1 MQAKIK
7 TIILIY
13 LVTSCNIGLSTPSK
27 FVKPSPEMS
36 IIDFYLFRIYEK
48 LKCEN
53 SFEKH
58 SLYHSWCLS
67 EVKLVQN
74 EKIEFHFSVG
84 EDRFLRNKLW
94 WASPSKKQ
102 KILCNELM
110 KLSYF
115 YRPPVNLYFSNR
127 KSQKHFEIEKQLTQ
141 SIVFYVHYKD
151 KEFFI
156 YKRKG
161 ETNCQVLN

>member
-1 MQAKIK
+1 MNKIL
-7 TIILIY
+7 LIF
-13 LVTSCNIGLSTPSK
+13 LIVACNSGLSSPSK
-27 FVKPSPEMS
+27 TLEPNPQMS
-36 IIDFYLFRIYEK
+36 VMDFYLFRIYEK
-48 LKCEN
+48 LKCDN
-53 SFEKH
+53 AFEKH

-84 EDRFLRNKLW
+84 KDRFLRNKLW

-127 KSQKHFEIEKQLTQ
+127 KSRENYKFEKKLTQ